1 MNMLEA
7 EILASK
13 IEFHI
18 FYFSC
23 ELANLI
29 LAIWVPLHCNNC

>member
-1 MNMLEA
+1 MQEA
-7 EILASK
+7 EILASRIK
-13 IEFHI
+13 FHI

-29 LAIWVPLHCNNC
+29 LAIWVSLHCNKC